1 MPAPTHE
8 TAQHK
13 APDIEFREASDSLP
27 TILGAL
33 RQNPYTVARIT
44 QAWNNLYR
52 NTRSSIAPTHLY
64 LKFTPQSE
72 AHLQMLSQQDDL
84 ILYDYP
90 LEYEVVQLGGYYED
104 PNTPP
109 GQLQPLYAVVPVG
122 SPLPN
127 VPYQIVE
134 QLVLAPYHTH
144 LTKEAFR
151 ITNNDWSGEVPP
163 PGLGQGTPPDD
174 PTDNCTPG
182 CPNYPCCLY
191 PDVPCDDVAPCGG
204 RPTNRPLAPCTP
216 EDPNWPNCLTDLNPP
231 PAHNGLITNQCGCP
245 VFADSRRPGGCIKV
259 EDTELST
266 AGIIATYR
274 GVRRVRVVL
283 KDDWFTQDV
292 VESDD
297 NGCWRLNKRYG
308 GKVWMRIHF
317 ESARGRFRGPADN
330 VRVVWQW
337 LFTIEDQVGTKTS
350 PPYNNYS
357 VNYNMYTAQGSQ
369 AHRFW
374 GAATAN
380 NALHEFY
387 DQAIA
392 DGILT
397 PPARLDIY
405 LSRTRQS
412 GFALM
417 LNTSNTINAL
427 FSGASGISFLGDFV
441 ELSVGITMPLFLSV
455 NVPNVMIGT
464 DFRNSDRVKRLAYH
478 ELAHAAHFR
487 QLGSTYWQTLVE
499 AEINAS
505 VTTGDP
511 WGNRNSSN
519 AGIISICESWAEHIG
534 NTYAH
539 RIYGIDHSNEIATN
553 TYNIILER
561 TRNATQNHVPIGL
574 HHDLIDD
581 ENILDAFVCD
591 RRTVICGT
599 VIDNVRDFTIAQLF
613 SVLTS

>member
-1 MPAPTHE
+1 
-8 TAQHK
+8 
-13 APDIEFREASDSLP
+13 
-27 TILGAL
+27 
-33 RQNPYTVARIT
+33 
-44 QAWNNLYR
+44 
-52 NTRSSIAPTHLY
+52 
-64 LKFTPQSE
+64 
-72 AHLQMLSQQDDL
+72 
-84 ILYDYP
+84 
-90 LEYEVVQLGGYYED
+90 
-104 PNTPP
+104 
-109 GQLQPLYAVVPVG
+109 
-122 SPLPN
+122 
-127 VPYQIVE
+127 
-134 QLVLAPYHTH
+134 
-144 LTKEAFR
+144 
-151 ITNNDWSGEVPP
+151 
-163 PGLGQGTPPDD
+163 
-174 PTDNCTPG
+174 CTPG

-191 PDVPCDDVAPCGG
+191 PDVPYDDVAPCGG
-204 RPTNRPLAPCTP
+204 RPTNRPLAPRTP

-308 GKVWMRIHF
+308 GKGWMRIHF